1 MIANVLTKLPAGTAP
16 NVPHEFIGQARL
28 FCARIDAAAK
38 LASATVLQI
47 CADARAVV
55 QRRPTWRAE
64 HFAGFE
70 RQWHQTIPDEGRI
83 RLQIARSK
91 RALTITE
98 FRLTRSSYEDIR
110 WSHPFPED
118 SVGLMLC
125 TFRLSGRPQPS
136 NVSGLQSRS
145 SESSAIARR
154 YQRGFD
160 NTDRAIQT
168 DISELTMN
176 VCRLQDADG
185 QSFAIQCPSGQ
196 WAGSIETV
204 SLSGAPDQRL
214 LNVRSFLHHHP
225 QINFS

>member
-64 HFAGFE
+64 HFSGFE

-83 RLQIARSK
+83 RLEIARSK

-125 TFRLSGRPQPS
+125 TFQLTTPAAFECKRLAIAILGIH
-136 NVSGLQSRS
+136 
-145 SESSAIARR
+145 AIARR

-196 WAGSIETV
+196 WVGSIETV
-204 SLSGAPDQRL
+204 SLSGAPDQQL

-225 QINFS
+225 Q